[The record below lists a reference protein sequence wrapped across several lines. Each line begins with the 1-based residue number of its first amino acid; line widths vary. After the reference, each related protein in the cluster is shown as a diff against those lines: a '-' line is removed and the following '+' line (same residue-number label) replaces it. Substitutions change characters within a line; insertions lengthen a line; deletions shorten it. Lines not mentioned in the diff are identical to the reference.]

1 MGRNPPGRVFAAQTF
16 MPTGFVAQTVNPPG
30 RLCVSADYHPTIH
43 SSANPPDRFFGANRK
58 PSRALLCVRRL
69 SPYHRLK
76 RKPSRQVFGA
86 NCTPSRVQKPSFQ
99 KSINPPG
106 TAVCLQTITL
116 KPHDFESANPPTTG
130 FSYFFYANRKPSW
143 EGLCVRRLSPYH
155 RPYGT
160 IDCTST

>member
-1 MGRNPPGRVFAAQTF
+1 MCPQTITLPSTQAQTL
-16 MPTGFVAQTVNPPG
+16 PTG
-30 RLCVSADYHPTIH
+30 
-43 SSANPPDRFFGANRK
+43 FFGANRK

-76 RKPSRQVFGA
+76 RKRSRQVFGA

-116 KPHDFESANPPTTG
+116 KPSTFKAQTLPQQGFHVFFTQIVNPPG
-130 FSYFFYANRKPSW
+130 RV
-143 EGLCVRRLSPYH
+143 CVFADYNP
-155 RPYGT
+155 T
-160 IDCTST
+160 IDPTVPSTAPRLNSKVQRGIHV